1 MMSKQAMQSCIDIL
15 APRILA
21 IWDIEKEP
29 EWYEGQIVFQKD
41 LSPTSHDK
49 VQAWLTSVQN
59 EEQNTES
66 HNRVSEEE
74 PSVFNTLHLAEQ
86 DIRAK
91 KSEAGLITLQLRKQS
106 HTQSKDLYKMTHH
119 GYQDMFT
126 PSKTKF
132 STSTPAV
139 VRHVEGLTQ
148 DTFKILDHQVN
159 DLISQDISLSQI
171 GVTHDIL
178 TSARHTIKES
188 QELSQHE
195 ESMILSQGNSKIN
208 RKDIKIHNKNAS
220 VAGF

>member
-1 MMSKQAMQSCIDIL
+1 MMSKQAMESCIDIL

-21 IWDIEKEP
+21 VWDIEKEP

-41 LSPTSHDK
+41 LSLTSHDK

-66 HNRVSEEE
+66 HNGVSEEE
-74 PSVFNTLHLAEQ
+74 PSVFNTLRLSEQ
-86 DIRAK
+86 DIRSK
-91 KSEAGLITLQLRKQS
+91 KSEAALTTVQSTKQS
-106 HTQSKDLYKMTHH
+106 HTQRKDLYKMTHH
-119 GYQDMFT
+119 GFQDMFT

-132 STSTPAV
+132 TTSTPSV

-148 DTFKILDHQVN
+148 NTFKTLDHQVN

-171 GVTHDIL
+171 GVTHDVL
-178 TSARHTIKES
+178 TSVRHTIKES
-188 QELSQHE
+188 RELSQHE
-195 ESMILSQGNSKIN
+195 ESVILSQGNSKIK